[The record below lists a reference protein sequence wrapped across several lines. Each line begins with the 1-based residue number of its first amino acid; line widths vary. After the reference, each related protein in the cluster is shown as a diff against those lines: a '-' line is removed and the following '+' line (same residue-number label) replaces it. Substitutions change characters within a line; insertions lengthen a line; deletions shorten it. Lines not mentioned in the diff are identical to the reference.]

1 MDGRGSSPRMRGTH
15 LFLKI
20 VKLVA
25 GIIPAYAG
33 NTGTFNIR
41 GHFYR
46 DHPRVCGE
54 HRSGHH
60 HDAAYRGS
68 SPRMRGTHVH
78 GIGLLGHLGII
89 PAYAGNTEHVA
100 LEQSARWDHPRVCG
114 EHAET
119 WIQSSLPQGS
129 SPRMRGTHHQRHR
142 KTRRPGI
149 IPAYAGNTDIA
160 AKVDQYQTDHP
171 RVCGE
176 HPLVSRMSISSWGS
190 SPRMRGTLQRRSQR
204 HQPPGIIPAYAG
216 NTIACDYP
224 TAALRDH
231 PRVCGEHPH
240 CPLRLY

>member
-1 MDGRGSSPRMRGTH
+1 MRGTRARST
-15 LFLKI
+15 FAAI
-20 VKLVA
+20 ST

-33 NTGTFNIR
+33 NTDKVAQQLEAFE
-41 GHFYR
+41 

-190 SPRMRGTLQRRSQR
+190 SPRMRGTRPLRWNGRNDT
-204 HQPPGIIPAYAG
+204 GIIPAYAG
-216 NTIACDYP
+216 NTRIVSFRFP
-224 TAALRDH
+224 KTWDH
-231 PRVCGEHPH
+231 PRVCGEHWS
-240 CPLRLY
+240 